1 MARKKQVL
9 NNIDVIDIAD
19 KGHAIGKTP
28 EGEIVILLGGCVPG
42 DKINMRVHRKKKG
55 LKHGYVTEVISKSK
69 NRTTPFCEY
78 FGTCGGCKWQS
89 LDYAVQAALKEKA
102 VKSTISRIAKD
113 DDNKVQPII
122 AADKIQRYRNKLE
135 YTFSTKR
142 WLTLEEINS
151 EKDFDDRNGL
161 GFHISGAFDKVLD
174 IQQCYL
180 QDELSD
186 KLRNRL
192 RELAEEKGWPFY
204 DIRNNHGFLRN
215 IMIRNATTDQWMV
228 TFIFGRDDQD
238 MISEVTS
245 EMITSFPEVTSWHY
259 IVNAKANSSFNDL
272 PSVHVSGA
280 THIMETLGDIS
291 YRISPKSFFQTN
303 SYQAKQLYDAALSLA
318 KIGPQDIV
326 YDLYTGT
333 GSIALYRANSC
344 KQVVGIEVIQE
355 AIDDAKINAETNKI
369 DNATFL
375 VGDVKDVLDPD
386 FAINYGEADVVITDP
401 PRAGMHKD
409 VVDTLLTLAP
419 QRIVYIS
426 CNPSTQAR
434 DILLLK
440 EKYELKEVIPCD
452 MFPHTSHIESIASL
466 ELKG

>member
-1 MARKKQVL
+1 
-9 NNIDVIDIAD
+9 
-19 KGHAIGKTP
+19 
-28 EGEIVILLGGCVPG
+28 
-42 DKINMRVHRKKKG
+42 
-55 LKHGYVTEVISKSK
+55 
-69 NRTTPFCEY
+69 
-78 FGTCGGCKWQS
+78 
-89 LDYAVQAALKEKA
+89 
-102 VKSTISRIAKD
+102 
-113 DDNKVQPII
+113 VQPII

-245 EMITSFPEVTSWHY
+245 KMITSFPEVTSWHY
-259 IVNAKANSSFNDL
+259 IVNAKANSSFN
-272 PSVHVSGA
+272 
-280 THIMETLGDIS
+280 
-291 YRISPKSFFQTN
+291 
-303 SYQAKQLYDAALSLA
+303 YDAALSLA

-333 GSIALYRANSC
+333 GSIALYLANSC